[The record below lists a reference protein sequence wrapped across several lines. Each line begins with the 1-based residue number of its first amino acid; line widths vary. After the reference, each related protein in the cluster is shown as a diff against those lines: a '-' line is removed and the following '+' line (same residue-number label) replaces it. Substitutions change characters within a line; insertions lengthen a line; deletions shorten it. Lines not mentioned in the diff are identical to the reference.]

1 MFIHLIIDKNSK
13 TLLFHPILSYLK
25 NILKTRIQ
33 CYHLLSKLTFL
44 DMLSLS
50 LPKTKKYFPSG
61 SIFTS
66 SVYYYILVLL
76 LFYIP
81 DTISF
86 LYYVLLNSD
95 HHLKTNQEHSL
106 LIDSLVYINI
116 GINVQ
121 TKYMISQK
129 NYSIM
134 YVILSLFLDVSYCYS
149 TIENL
154 N

>member
-25 NILKTRIQ
+25 NILKTLIQ

-66 SVYYYILVLL
+66 LVYYYISPIIILYTRHY
-76 LFYIP
+76 FI
-81 DTISF
+81 

-106 LIDSLVYINI
+106 LIDSRVYINI

-149 TIENL
+149 TIKNL